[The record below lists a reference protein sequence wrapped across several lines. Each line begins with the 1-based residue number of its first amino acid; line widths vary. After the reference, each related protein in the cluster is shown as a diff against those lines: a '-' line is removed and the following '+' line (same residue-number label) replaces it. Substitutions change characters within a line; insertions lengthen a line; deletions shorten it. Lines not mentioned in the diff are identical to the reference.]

1 MTFWIKK
8 RHWPLGGV
16 KTLENSDV
24 LGQKRH
30 YLFKAKTSQAK

>member
-1 MTFWIKK
+1 MFWIKNVTG
-8 RHWPLGGV
+8 RLGGGV